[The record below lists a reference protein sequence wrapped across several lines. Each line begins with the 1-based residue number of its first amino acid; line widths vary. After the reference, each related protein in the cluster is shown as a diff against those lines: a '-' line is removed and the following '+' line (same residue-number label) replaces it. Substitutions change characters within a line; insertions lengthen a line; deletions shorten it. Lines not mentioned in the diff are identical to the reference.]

1 MNSFI
6 KYICVFCGGIGLLTS
21 TTACT
26 NLDEETFSEITES
39 TYKYEAGDATKVVG
53 SSYANLRGSS
63 ALIHTIYRKSAR
75 TRPYSLLTKPDG
87 TMAVFS
93 VVCIFIHGIPIKRM

>member
-39 TYKYEAGDATKVVG
+39 TYKYEAGDATG
-53 SSYANLRGSS
+53 STLVCEPRGFRR
-63 ALIHTIYRKSAR
+63 L
-75 TRPYSLLTKPDG
+75 
-87 TMAVFS
+87 
-93 VVCIFIHGIPIKRM
+93 

>member
-53 SSYANLRGSS
+53 SSYANLRGFVGFN
-63 ALIHTIYRKSAR
+63 TYWKSAR

>member
-53 SSYANLRGSS
+53 SS
-63 ALIHTIYRKSAR
+63 
-75 TRPYSLLTKPDG
+75 
-87 TMAVFS
+87 
-93 VVCIFIHGIPIKRM
+93 VCEPKGFRRL

>member
-26 NLDEETFSEITES
+26 NLDEETFPRSLKVRISMRQVMRPKLSE
-39 TYKYEAGDATKVVG
+39 
-53 SSYANLRGSS
+53 
-63 ALIHTIYRKSAR
+63 AR
-75 TRPYSLLTKPDG
+75 MRT
-87 TMAVFS
+87 
-93 VVCIFIHGIPIKRM
+93 

>member
-39 TYKYEAGDATKVVG
+39 TWQVMRPKLSEA
-53 SSYANLRGSS
+53 RM
-63 ALIHTIYRKSAR
+63 R
-75 TRPYSLLTKPDG
+75 T
-87 TMAVFS
+87 
-93 VVCIFIHGIPIKRM
+93 

>member
-53 SSYANLRGSS
+53 SSCE
-63 ALIHTIYRKSAR
+63 
-75 TRPYSLLTKPDG
+75 P
-87 TMAVFS
+87 
-93 VVCIFIHGIPIKRM
+93 KRFRRL